1 MSQGIGEITQGSDTL
16 KKREID
22 VLIVLGVTKKM
33 DRPTVLMI
41 PLATKMHANRI
52 VEPVNL
58 ARELLEKSGVKVFGR
73 QAPALKAEDVSRS
86 PVEEYDAIV
95 VFLASGGTSELA
107 SQIVADN
114 PYFVWA
120 YDEVNSLSSALSVR
134 EKLKG
139 IEAWRGEIV
148 YNSLDEAPESI
159 LGQARASRLLKS
171 LKGFNVG
178 LIGDEQYF
186 EEKTEDSKVLT
197 DLFGMSVTEISIAS
211 LIDEFR
217 GQTDEN
223 ASKVMN
229 GRFAMATIMEPSRKD
244 LLKSCRMYLA
254 FRSLIDTYKVDA
266 VSLDCFRLIKRTGTS
281 ACLGFA
287 LLIDEGKVS
296 VCEGDLRSLVLM
308 MLFKA
313 IAGPSWL
320 GNLVQVDRSLNTLTL
335 AHCTAPTSL
344 AEAGG
349 RIVLRSHFESGEG
362 VSLDVPLRRMPIT
375 IANMQF
381 KPLQL
386 VVAKGE
392 LLESQIGKFSLC
404 RTQAKI
410 KLKGD
415 VNRLLQF
422 TGNHHVMAYGDW
434 AETLRRIGERVGMSL
449 IEV

>member
-1 MSQGIGEITQGSDTL
+1 MTQRSDTL
-16 KKREID
+16 KKREFD
-22 VLIVLGVTKKM
+22 VLVVPGVIKKM
-33 DRPTVLMI
+33 DQPTVLMI
-41 PLATKMHANRI
+41 PLAAKMHADRS

-58 ARELLEKSGVKVFGR
+58 ARELLEKSGLKVFGR
-73 QAPALKAEDVSRS
+73 KSPALKAEDVSRF
-86 PVEEYDAIV
+86 PAEEYDAVV

-107 SQIVADN
+107 SQIVAGN
-114 PYFVWA
+114 SYFVWA

-171 LKGFNVG
+171 MKELKIG
-178 LIGDEQYF
+178 LIGDEEYF
-186 EEKTEDSKVLT
+186 DEKADESKTLT
-197 DLFGMSVTEISIAS
+197 DLFGISVTEIAVAS
-211 LIDEFR
+211 LIDQFR

-229 GRFAMATIMEPSRKD
+229 GKFATATIIEPSRKD
-244 LLKSCRMYLA
+244 LLKSGRMYLA
-254 FRSLIDTYKVDA
+254 FKSLIETYKVDG

-287 LLIDEGKVS
+287 LLVDEGKVS

-308 MLFKA
+308 MLFRD

-335 AHCTAPTSL
+335 AHCTAPTSF
-344 AEAGG
+344 AEPGG
-349 RIVLRSHFESGEG
+349 RIVLRNHFESGEG
-362 VSLDVPLRRMPIT
+362 VSLDVPLKRMPVTIT
-375 IANMQF
+375 NMQF

-386 VVAKGE
+386 VIAKGE
-392 LLESQIGKFSLC
+392 LLESQIGRFSLC

-410 KLKGD
+410 RLKGEVD
-415 VNRLLQF
+415 RLLQF

-434 AETLRRIGERVGMSL
+434 TETLRRVGEKVGMSL
-449 IEV
+449 VEV